1 MMSHALNE
9 FDVRNAA
16 ESEAF
21 RQVARTANSVKYSH
35 SERDGGCSVE
45 VHHTTAT
52 VKVTMDRVFGHRY
65 DSVKLRNVKRKDLTE
80 IFRNPGAKIIY
91 QRPNPFYICSHLND
105 NCNRKLFMSPDAPI
119 DGALKSISL
128 GYDCSTFLILYTDD
142 SFSHSSG
149 IPSRLYHKLLG
160 RQEHLPRPELVR
172 LGLRSPHSF
181 FIQYADG
188 SMDSCDLPR
197 ELEFLLPQDGVNR

>member
-1 MMSHALNE
+1 MMSHVLNE
-9 FDVRNAA
+9 FDVRNVA

-21 RQVARTANSVKYSH
+21 CQVARTANSVKYSH
-35 SERDGGCSVE
+35 SERDGGCSV
-45 VHHTTAT
+45 
-52 VKVTMDRVFGHRY
+52 
-65 DSVKLRNVKRKDLTE
+65 KLRNIKRKDLTE

-128 GYDCSTFLILYTDD
+128 GYDCSTFLISYTDN

-197 ELEFLLPQDGVNR
+197 ELESLLPQDGVDR

>member
-35 SERDGGCSVE
+35 SERDGGCSV
-45 VHHTTAT
+45 
-52 VKVTMDRVFGHRY
+52 
-65 DSVKLRNVKRKDLTE
+65 KLRNIKRKDLTE

-119 DGALKSISL
+119 DGALKSITL

-188 SMDSCDLPR
+188 SMDSCDLPQ
-197 ELEFLLPQDGVNR
+197 ELESLLLQDGVDVDILDLGEHNDYYRAERYCCFI